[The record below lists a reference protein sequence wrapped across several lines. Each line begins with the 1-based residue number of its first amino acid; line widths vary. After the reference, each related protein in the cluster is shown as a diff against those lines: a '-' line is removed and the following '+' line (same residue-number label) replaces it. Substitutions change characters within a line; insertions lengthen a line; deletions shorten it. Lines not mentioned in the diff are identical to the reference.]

1 MTKACVRG
9 VTVKLRENLPL
20 VVCGYAFA
28 FVPAF
33 IACKKPAPTSTATP
47 DTGAASAVVDAG
59 GAPPE
64 LSARVVLTGAP
75 ISQQQAQTMAM
86 QFAAR
91 RWPQYHPRFADAL
104 REAKDWKVLIQFQ
117 EPGVGGMVI
126 FDLYG
131 EMLDAGTSKG
141 EH

>member
-1 MTKACVRG
+1 
-9 VTVKLRENLPL
+9 LPL
-20 VVCGYAFA
+20 LTSGLAFA
-28 FVPAF
+28 FLALV
-33 IACKKPAPTSTATP
+33 ACKKPVPSSTGTP
-47 DTGAASAVVDAG
+47 DAAAVSPAPGQTVDAG
-59 GAPPE
+59 GAPTE

-91 RWPQYHPRFADAL
+91 RWPQYHPRFAVAL
-104 REAKDWKVLIQFQ
+104 RESTDWKVLVQFQ
-117 EPGVGGMVI
+117 EPAVGGMVVY
-126 FDLYG
+126 DLYG